1 MNKFRAAVCHSTL
14 SLMSVVSLAAPAD
27 DARTAIVRMYREEDA
42 AAMRGDI
49 AAAMSHYAKTYTL
62 YSPSGRVYT
71 YDTLQRYL
79 QQTFPYEKSL
89 KSSSEVVAYKKT
101 GLNQAQVRVKAESV
115 QVLVDPNTQKQ
126 ITLVS
131 RSLMLDNLIY
141 QNKKWLHQK
150 SVLLSSQ
157 ETNNGQKVTP

>member
-1 MNKFRAAVCHSTL
+1 MCTL
-14 SLMSVVSLAAPAD
+14 ILLPKALLAAPVAD
-27 DARTAIVRMYREEDA
+27 MRAAIARMYREEDA

-62 YSPSGRVYT
+62 YSPSGRIYT
-71 YDTLQRYL
+71 YDTLQQYL
-79 QQTFPYEKSL
+79 ERTFPYEKSL

-115 QVLVDPNTQKQ
+115 QVLVDPNMQKQ

-131 RSLMLDNLIY
+131 RSLILDNLIY

-150 SVLLSSQ
+150 SVFLSSQ
-157 ETNNGQKVTP
+157 VTNNGQKVTK

>member
-27 DARTAIVRMYREEDA
+27 DARTAIVRMYHEEDTA
-42 AAMRGDI
+42 AVRGDI
-49 AAAMSHYAKTYTL
+49 AAAMSHYAKTYAA
-62 YSPSGRVYT
+62 YSPSGRIYT
-71 YDTLQRYL
+71 YDTLQQYL
-79 QQTFPYEKSL
+79 ERTFPYEKSL
-89 KSSSEVVAYKKT
+89 KSSSKVVAYKKT

-131 RSLMLDNLIY
+131 CSLILDNLIY

-157 ETNNGQKVTP
+157 VTNNGQKVTP